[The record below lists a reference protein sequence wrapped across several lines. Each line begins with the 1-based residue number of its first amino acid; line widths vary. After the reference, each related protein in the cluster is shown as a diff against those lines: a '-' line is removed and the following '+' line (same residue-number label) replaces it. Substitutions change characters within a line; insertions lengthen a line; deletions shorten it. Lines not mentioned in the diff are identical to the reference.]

1 MIIQHKSEGT
11 RGVFFVEQE
20 NRILAEMVYSS
31 QDPQKMIIEHTEV
44 GEELQGQ
51 NAGAQLVAAAV
62 DHARKHYMKIL
73 PICPFAHAI
82 LHKKAEYKDILS
94 EPN

>member
-1 MIIQHKSEGT
+1 MIIQHKQEGSH
-11 RGVFFVEQE
+11 GVFFVELE
-20 NRILAEMVYSS
+20 DKILAEMVYSS

-44 GEELQGQ
+44 SEVLRGQ
-51 NAGAQLVAAAV
+51 NVGALLVAAAV